1 MVYEDYQVHSPVIHI
16 EAHHGLSQKLI
27 LLANKIDAGLVLALA
42 LLAFEIFNFS
52 ATSYALSDLLGDIS
66 FISVRWA
73 TILAIAFCAIDAAGL
88 LRFFSLGQGKSAVT
102 EAWYLM
108 GAWLLGATMN
118 ALTAW
123 WAVSIIVLNNPS
135 GSDFLSSLS
144 GNLLGNLPLLDY
156 LPFFVAI
163 LIWLTRLL
171 FIGAFGLAAGQ
182 LFDDGNNH
190 FN

>member
-1 MVYEDYQVHSPVIHI
+1 MYENNQYHPSVIHI
-16 EAHHGLSQKLI
+16 EQHQGLSQKFT
-27 LLANKIDAGLVLALA
+27 LLANKIDAGLLLALA

-52 ATSYALSDLLGDIS
+52 ATSYALADLLGDVS
-66 FISVRWA
+66 FIGVRWA
-73 TILAIAFCAIDAAGL
+73 TILAIAFCAIDTAGL
-88 LRFFSLGQGKSAVT
+88 LRFFSLDQGRSAVS

-123 WAVSIIVLNNPS
+123 WAVSLIVLANPP
-135 GSDFLSSLS
+135 GNDLF
-144 GNLLGNLPLLDY
+144 GNLIGGWPNQLPALDY

-171 FIGAFGLAAGQ
+171 FIGAFGLAAGH
-182 LFDDGNNH
+182 LFEDRGENLN
-190 FN
+190 

>member
-1 MVYEDYQVHSPVIHI
+1 MMYEDYQVHSPVIHI

-27 LLANKIDAGLVLALA
+27 LLANKIDAGLLLALA

-88 LRFFSLGQGKSAVT
+88 LRFFSLGQGRNAVT

-123 WAVSIIVLNNPS
+123 WAASIIVLNNPA
-135 GSDFLSSLS
+135 GSDF
-144 GNLLGNLPLLDY
+144 LGNLPLLDY
-156 LPFFVAI
+156 VPFFVAI

-190 FN
+190 LN

>member
-1 MVYEDYQVHSPVIHI
+1 MYKNDHYHPSIVYSNQHQ
-16 EAHHGLSQKLI
+16 GLTQKLI
-27 LLANKIDAGLVLALA
+27 LLSRKMDAGLLLALA

-52 ATSYALSDLLGDIS
+52 ATSYALSDLLGEIS
-66 FISVRWA
+66 FIGIRWA

-123 WAVSIIVLNNPS
+123 WAVSVIVVNNP
-135 GSDFLSSLS
+135 DFL
-144 GNLLGNLPLLDY
+144 GQLPFLDY
-156 LPFFVAI
+156 LPFLVAI

-171 FIGAFGLAAGQ
+171 FIGAFGLTAGH
-182 LFDDGNNH
+182 LFDPVNNGL
-190 FN
+190 N